1 MAQRPILIAI
11 PVDDSEFASR
21 AEQTLEDGVSG
32 PAAMQATLRIDY
44 PKAIVR
50 ARDLSSEPHTVW
62 YVYREGR
69 WIP

>member
-1 MAQRPILIAI
+1 MLIAI

-21 AEQTLEDGVSG
+21 AEQIVADGAKS
-32 PAAMQATLRIDY
+32 PAALQAELRIDY

-50 ARDLSSEPHTVW
+50 ARDLSSEAHIVW

>member
-11 PVDDSEFASR
+11 PVDDSKFASR
-21 AEQTLEDGVSG
+21 AQQILSDGVSG
-32 PAAMQATLRIDY
+32 PAALQAALRIDY

-50 ARDLSSEPHTVW
+50 ARELSSEPQTVW